1 LTGDAPAGEPTAGA
15 PAAGGL
21 AAGGLAA
28 GGLAAGG
35 LAAGHPAVGDS
46 AAWFRDIFGA
56 APDGAWHAPGRV
68 NLIGEHTDYNEGFV
82 LPFALS
88 RGTLAVAGRRV
99 DSVLELH
106 SRQVPG
112 GGAVIPVGSLAPG
125 AITGWA
131 AYPAGVVW
139 AMRAAGHPVG
149 GVSMVFDSDVPRGA
163 GLSSSAALECAV
175 ALALTDLYGL
185 AVPKSELVTIAQRA
199 ENDFVGVPC
208 GIMDQSAS
216 LLCQVGH
223 ALLLDCRTS
232 EAAAVPFDTAAAGL
246 DLLVID
252 TGARRELADGD
263 YASRRGECEQ
273 AARALGVRA
282 LRDVSDVAE
291 VSRLADPLLRRRA
304 RHVVTENQ
312 RVIDT
317 VALLRAGRLSEAGAL
332 LAASHVSLRDD
343 FEISWP
349 EADAT
354 VTAATEAGALG
365 ARMIGGGFGGSV
377 IALVPAAESARVRE
391 SVCAEF
397 ARRGWPSPQFLDA
410 TPSAG
415 ARRVQGPSNPAG

>member
-1 LTGDAPAGEPTAGA
+1 LTGPA
-15 PAAGGL
+15 
-21 AAGGLAA
+21 
-28 GGLAAGG
+28 
-35 LAAGHPAVGDS
+35 AAGHAAAEPAGADH

-56 APDGAWHAPGRV
+56 APEGAWHAPGRV

-88 RGTLAVAGRRV
+88 RGTLAVAGRRG
-99 DSVLELH
+99 DGRLELH

-112 GGAVIPVGSLAPG
+112 GGVTVPAGVLAPG
-125 AITGWA
+125 AVTGWA

-149 GVSMVFDSDVPRGA
+149 GVSMVFDSDLPRGA

-175 ALALTDLYGL
+175 ALALTDLHDL
-185 AVPKSELVTIAQRA
+185 AVPRSELVTIAQRA

-216 LLCQVGH
+216 LLCQEGH

-232 EAAAVPFDTAAAGL
+232 ESAEVPFDPAAAGL
-246 DLLVID
+246 ELLVID

-273 AARALGVRA
+273 AARALGVRS
-282 LRDVSDVAE
+282 LRDVTDVTE
-291 VSRLADPLLRRRA
+291 LSRLADPVLRRRA

-312 RVIDT
+312 RVIET
-317 VALLRAGRLSEAGAL
+317 AALLRAGRLGQAGAL
-332 LAASHVSLRDD
+332 LAASHASLRDD

-349 EADAT
+349 EADVT
-354 VTAATEAGALG
+354 VTAAAGAGALG

-377 IALVPAAESARVRE
+377 IALVRAADSAGVRAAV
-391 SVCAEF
+391 SAEF
-397 ARRGWPSPQFLDA
+397 GRRGWPPPQFLDA
-410 TPSAG
+410 RPSAG
-415 ARRVQGPSNPAG
+415 AHRL

>member
-1 LTGDAPAGEPTAGA
+1 MTGPAAADHAAAEPAGADP
-15 PAAGGL
+15 
-21 AAGGLAA
+21 
-28 GGLAAGG
+28 
-35 LAAGHPAVGDS
+35 

-56 APDGAWHAPGRV
+56 APEGAWHAPGRV

-88 RGTLAVAGRRV
+88 RGTLAVAGRRG
-99 DSVLELH
+99 DGRLELH

-112 GGAVIPVGSLAPG
+112 GGVTVPAGVLAPG
-125 AITGWA
+125 AVAGWA

-149 GVSMVFDSDVPRGA
+149 GVSMVFDSDLPRGA

-175 ALALTDLYGL
+175 ALALTDLHGL
-185 AVPKSELVTIAQRA
+185 AVPRSELVTIAQRA

-216 LLCQVGH
+216 LLCQEGH

-232 EAAAVPFDTAAAGL
+232 ESAQVPFDPAAAGL
-246 DLLVID
+246 ELLVID

-273 AARALGVRA
+273 AARALGLRS
-282 LRDVSDVAE
+282 LRDVTDVTE
-291 VSRLADPLLRRRA
+291 LSRLADPVLRRRA

-312 RVIDT
+312 RVLET
-317 VALLRAGRLSEAGAL
+317 VALLRAGRLGQAGVL
-332 LAASHVSLRDD
+332 LAASHASLRDD

-349 EADAT
+349 EADVT
-354 VTAATEAGALG
+354 VTAAAGAGALG

-377 IALVPAAESARVRE
+377 IALVPAADSARVRAGV
-391 SVCAEF
+391 SAEF
-397 ARRGWPSPQFLDA
+397 GRRGWPPPQFLDA
-410 TPSAG
+410 RPSAG
-415 ARRVQGPSNPAG
+415 AHRL

>member
-1 LTGDAPAGEPTAGA
+1 MTGPAAAGQAAAEPAGAD
-15 PAAGGL
+15 
-21 AAGGLAA
+21 
-28 GGLAAGG
+28 
-35 LAAGHPAVGDS
+35 H

-56 APDGAWHAPGRV
+56 APEGAWHAPGRV

-88 RGTLAVAGRRV
+88 RGTLAVAGRRG
-99 DSVLELH
+99 DGLLELH

-112 GGAVIPVGSLAPG
+112 GGVTVPAGVLAPG
-125 AITGWA
+125 AVAGWA

-149 GVSMVFDSDVPRGA
+149 GVSMVFDSDLPRGA

-175 ALALTDLYGL
+175 ALALTDLHDL
-185 AVPKSELVTIAQRA
+185 AVPRSELVTIAQRA

-216 LLCQVGH
+216 LLCQEGH

-232 EAAAVPFDTAAAGL
+232 ESAQVPFDPAAAGL

-273 AARALGVRA
+273 AARALGLRS
-282 LRDVSDVAE
+282 LRDVTDVTELA
-291 VSRLADPLLRRRA
+291 RLADPVLRRRA

-312 RVIDT
+312 RVLQT
-317 VALLRAGRLSEAGAL
+317 AALLRAGRPGEAGAL
-332 LAASHVSLRDD
+332 LAASHASLRDD

-349 EADAT
+349 EADVT
-354 VTAATEAGALG
+354 VTAAARAGALG

-377 IALVPAAESARVRE
+377 IALVPAADSAVVRAGI
-391 SVCAEF
+391 SAEF
-397 ARRGWPSPQFLDA
+397 GRRGWPPPQFLDA
-410 TPSAG
+410 RPSAG
-415 ARRVQGPSNPAG
+415 AHRL

>member
-1 LTGDAPAGEPTAGA
+1 LTGPA
-15 PAAGGL
+15 
-21 AAGGLAA
+21 
-28 GGLAAGG
+28 
-35 LAAGHPAVGDS
+35 AAGHAAAEPAGADH

-56 APDGAWHAPGRV
+56 APEGAWHAPGRV

-88 RGTLAVAGRRV
+88 RGTLAVAGRRG
-99 DSVLELH
+99 DGRLELH

-112 GGAVIPVGSLAPG
+112 GGVTVPAGVLAPG
-125 AITGWA
+125 AVTGWA

-149 GVSMVFDSDVPRGA
+149 GVSMVFDSDLPRGA

-175 ALALTDLYGL
+175 ALALTDLHDL
-185 AVPKSELVTIAQRA
+185 AVPRSELVTIAQRA

-216 LLCQVGH
+216 LLCQEGH

-232 EAAAVPFDTAAAGL
+232 ESAEVPFDPAAAGL
-246 DLLVID
+246 ELLVID

-273 AARALGVRA
+273 AARALGVRS
-282 LRDVSDVAE
+282 LRDVTDVTE
-291 VSRLADPLLRRRA
+291 LSRLADPVLRRRA

-312 RVIDT
+312 RVIET
-317 VALLRAGRLSEAGAL
+317 AALLRAGRLGQAGAP
-332 LAASHVSLRDD
+332 LAASHASLRDD

-349 EADAT
+349 EADVT
-354 VTAATEAGALG
+354 VTAAAGAGALG

-377 IALVPAAESARVRE
+377 IALVRAADSAGVRAAV
-391 SVCAEF
+391 SAEF
-397 ARRGWPSPQFLDA
+397 GRRGWPPPQFLDA
-410 TPSAG
+410 RPSAG
-415 ARRVQGPSNPAG
+415 AHRL